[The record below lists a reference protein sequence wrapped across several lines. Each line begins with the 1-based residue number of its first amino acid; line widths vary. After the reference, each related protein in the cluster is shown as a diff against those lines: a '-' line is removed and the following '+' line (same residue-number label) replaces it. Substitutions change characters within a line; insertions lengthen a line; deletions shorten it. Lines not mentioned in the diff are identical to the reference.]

1 MTLKERITEDMKN
14 AMRAKDA
21 QRLSAIRMLLAA
33 MKQVE
38 IDQRIE
44 LTDVLVI
51 GITEKDLKPDV
62 AVAKNYLTEK
72 ELKKRRDSITQYQAA
87 KREDLATKEQFEVD
101 VLSAYLP
108 AQADDAEV
116 EAVIA
121 EAITAASTDGAKP
134 GPQVMGKVMGTVKAK
149 LAGRADMTRVSALV
163 KTLLA
168 G

>member
-51 GITEKDLKPDV
+51 GI
-62 AVAKNYLTEK
+62 TEK

>member
-38 IDQRIE
+38 IDQRVE

-51 GITEKDLKPDV
+51 GITEK
-62 AVAKNYLTEK
+62 EI
-72 ELKKRRDSITQYQAA
+72 KKRRDSITQYQAA
-87 KREDLATKEQFEVD
+87 KREDLAANEQFEVD

-116 EAVIA
+116 GAIIA

-134 GPQVMGKVMGTVKAK
+134 GPQVMGKVMGEANKRMAGKADGSQVASIVKQ
-149 LAGRADMTRVSALV
+149 
-163 KTLLA
+163 LL
-168 G
+168 GSG

>member
-21 QRLSAIRMLLAA
+21 KRLSAIRMLLAA

-44 LTDVLVI
+44 LTDALVTSI
-51 GITEKDLKPDV
+51 
-62 AVAKNYLTEK
+62 TEK

-87 KREDLATKEQFEVD
+87 KREDLAANEQFEVD
-101 VLSAYLP
+101 VLSDYLP

-116 EAVIA
+116 ESVIA
-121 EAITAASTDGAKP
+121 EAIAAASAGGAKP
-134 GPQVMGKVMGTVKAK
+134 GPQVMGKVMGVVKAK
-149 LAGRADMTRVSALV
+149 LAGRADMTKVSALV
-163 KTLLA
+163 KASLA

>member
-1 MTLKERITEDMKN
+1 MTLKERVTEDMKN

-51 GITEKDLKPDV
+51 GITEK
-62 AVAKNYLTEK
+62 EI
-72 ELKKRRDSITQYQAA
+72 KKRRDSITQYQAA
-87 KREDLATKEQFEVD
+87 KREDLAANEQFEVN

-116 EAVIA
+116 EAIIA
-121 EAITAASTDGAKP
+121 EAITAASTDGAKS
-134 GPQVMGKVMGTVKAK
+134 GPQVMGKVMGAVKAK
-149 LAGRADMTRVSALV
+149 LAGRADMTKISALV
-163 KTLLA
+163 KTRLA

>member
-51 GITEKDLKPDV
+51 GITEK
-62 AVAKNYLTEK
+62 EI
-72 ELKKRRDSITQYQAA
+72 KKRRDSITQYQAA
-87 KREDLATKEQFEVD
+87 KREDLAANEQFEVN

-116 EAVIA
+116 EAIIA
-121 EAITAASTDGAKP
+121 EAITAASTDGAKS
-134 GPQVMGKVMGTVKAK
+134 GPQVMGKVMGAVKAK
-149 LAGRADMTRVSALV
+149 LAGRADMTKISALV
-163 KTLLA
+163 KTRLA

>member
-44 LTDVLVI
+44 LTDALVI
-51 GITEKDLKPDV
+51 GI
-62 AVAKNYLTEK
+62 TEK

-87 KREDLATKEQFEVD
+87 KREDLAANEQFEVD

-116 EAVIA
+116 EAIIA

-134 GPQVMGKVMGTVKAK
+134 GPQVMGKVMGAVKAK
-149 LAGRADMTRVSALV
+149 LAGRADMTKISALV
-163 KTLLA
+163 KTRLA